1 MQSEGEGA
9 GEGESSGT
17 RKVIN
22 TIPPIL
28 FTLCKGGVVIID
40 EIEAPLHTKLT
51 AALVKLFL
59 DPKTNPKQAQLLL
72 ATHDTNLLN
81 SVPLRRDQIN
91 FVEKNKAG
99 ATTVYSLSDFN
110 YFEGNPGQPDKDKEK
125 RYLEGRYGATP
136 SIDLSTLSPA

>member
-1 MQSEGEGA
+1 MLQKCG
-9 GEGESSGT
+9 
-17 RKVIN
+17 VI
-22 TIPPIL
+22 
-28 FTLCKGGVVIID
+28 IID
-40 EIEAPLHTKLT
+40 EIEARLHTKLT

-59 DPKTNPKQAQLLL
+59 NPETKPKQAQHLL

-99 ATTVYSLSDFN
+99 ATTIYALSDFK
-110 YFEGNPGQPDKDKEK
+110 YFKGNKGQPDKDKEK

-136 SIDLSTLSPA
+136 SIDLSAMIPA

>member
-1 MQSEGEGA
+1 MIQWDLDKH
-9 GEGESSGT
+9 ESSGT

-28 FTLCKGGVVIID
+28 FILKKGGVVVID
-40 EIEAPLHTKLT
+40 EIEARLHTKLT

-91 FVEKNKAG
+91 FVEKDNAG
-99 ATTVYSLSDFN
+99 ATTIYALSDFN
-110 YFEGNPGQPDKDKEK
+110 YFKGNTGRPDKDKEK

-136 SIDLSTLSPA
+136 SIDLSEMTPA